1 MPFDVKK
8 LKVITFGTSFRRLD
22 NKRGTAIKSEL
33 DTKKERQRNLVPAKT
48 GFIILILGFFNTFIH
63 YFTITSQKHDVYTRS
78 YVLGFWLDLF
88 PCFMSPLIVIFEA
101 PVIRRKIPFIQRLIK
116 KKEERKSEALKRISV
131 PGPVNK
137 INNDLSCKSISRG
150 Q

>member
-1 MPFDVKK
+1 M
-8 LKVITFGTSFRRLD
+8 
-22 NKRGTAIKSEL
+22 
-33 DTKKERQRNLVPAKT
+33 
-48 GFIILILGFFNTFIH
+48 ILGFFNTFIH

-78 YVLGFWLDLF
+78 YILGFWLDLF
-88 PCFMSPLIVIFEA
+88 PCFMSPMIVIFEA

-116 KKEERKSEALKRISV
+116 KKEKRKSEALKRISV